1 MFSENMNASPV
12 NPIPPVI
19 IVVACLVIAPEL
31 VLQAAEHGWVGG
43 PAAIGWRNTLI
54 ERYGF
59 FDQLFEHMRQTRQ
72 APPTDLLRLVSYAFV
87 HFSMMHA
94 LFATIM
100 ILALGKR
107 VAEEFST
114 VSVLVILF
122 LASVVGPIVYGL
134 IFTFSYPLVGAFP
147 AVYGLLGAY
156 TWILWLA
163 LDGKGHARW
172 SAFRLIGFLMVLQL
186 VYLLIAGGTNDWLA
200 NLAGFVLGFGM
211 SFVLAPDARPRL
223 QKWLA
228 AIRG

>member
-1 MFSENMNASPV
+1 MFSENMNVSPV

-19 IVVACLVIAPEL
+19 VVVALSVMAPEL

-43 PAAIGWRNTLI
+43 PAAIGWRNILI

-59 FDQLFEHMRQTRQ
+59 FDQLFEHARQNRQ
-72 APPTDLLRLVSYAFV
+72 VLPTDLLRLVSYAFV
-87 HFSMMHA
+87 HFSIMHA

-114 VSVLVILF
+114 VGVLVILF
-122 LASVVGPIVYGL
+122 LASVIGPIVYGL
-134 IFTFSYPLVGAFP
+134 LSTFSYPLVGAYP

-156 TWILWLA
+156 TWILWLS
-163 LDGKGHARW
+163 LDGRGHARW
-172 SAFRLIGFLMVLQL
+172 SAFRLIGFLMLLQL
-186 VYLLIAGGTNDWLA
+186 LYLLIAGGNNDWIA
-200 NLAGFVLGFGM
+200 NLTGFALGFGM